1 MIKKNISVNIVS
13 SARLHLG
20 FLDLGGNK
28 ENSFGGIGVTINK
41 FNTII
46 NIKKNHKLVIKGNVS
61 NKAFNFVIN
70 FCKKNKIKSNYLIN
84 IKKTIPEHVGLGS
97 GTQLALSIGT
107 AIAKLNNL
115 NLNTLEIG
123 NMLDRGKRSKIG
135 IGSFIQGGFLI
146 DLGMKNK
153 FFPIFKQVKF
163 PNEWKIL
170 LIQNKN
176 KGLYGAKEEK
186 AFKMLQKPPNKKNS
200 LNRLVLMKIYP
211 SLVEKNFKEFSK
223 SITEMQNYMGKYF
236 YSVQGGK
243 YSNNIVLKVSNFLK
257 KEKVLGYGQ
266 TSWGPTGFAFLSN
279 YQKAKKMKYRLEK
292 KFANCNDLQFI
303 ICSSKNIGANIKIN
317 T

>member
-223 SITEMQNYMGKYF
+223 CKIIW
-236 YSVQGGK
+236 V
-243 YSNNIVLKVSNFLK
+243 NIFTVC
-257 KEKVLGYGQ
+257 KEE
-266 TSWGPTGFAFLSN
+266 N
-279 YQKAKKMKYRLEK
+279 IR
-292 KFANCNDLQFI
+292 I
-303 ICSSKNIGANIKIN
+303 ILF
-317 T
+317 